1 MCLSAEVP
9 GNRAVSLITRTA
21 NQSAG
26 LRVRQ
31 PLFWGLLSLII
42 LPWPI
47 LLSIT
52 NEKSQI
58 KYGKWSHRLL
68 SIQRAPH
75 ASSALVQDVCINHCG
90 PDIFVTKQLL
100 NCSDVITVF
109 QQVSRKA
116 VSKRMTGP
124 VFLDAGGPYS
134 FFHGTLYVLLGDMM
148 SSRLS

>member
-1 MCLSAEVP
+1 M
-9 GNRAVSLITRTA
+9 
-21 NQSAG
+21 
-26 LRVRQ
+26 
-31 PLFWGLLSLII
+31 
-42 LPWPI
+42 
-47 LLSIT
+47 T

-134 FFHGTLYVLLGDMM
+134 FFHGTESWTFRTATTCSVSRCFSAWGNIVTRSRSPLPSRILI
-148 SSRLS
+148 SSREKSMSLIRNRTASMILRPDP